1 MNGQSLIYI
10 GGGLSL
16 LWGIAHLIPTRSV
29 VRGFGDISE
38 DNQRIISMEWIMEG
52 VTLIFLGLT
61 VITITALDP
70 TGTASTVIYLLTSMC
85 LIIMAFIS
93 LLTGFKVHFLPFRL
107 CPVIFSLSAVLVVI
121 GWTMIRA

>member
-85 LIIMAFIS
+85 LIIIAFIS

>member
-1 MNGQSLIYI
+1 M
-10 GGGLSL
+10 SL